1 MNKIFQLRNS
11 LIYIS
16 GFSFLL
22 TILVFSKWG
31 PKLTTDTFYY
41 FNLAKDVKNG
51 LFPVSSS
58 NSPGYPA
65 ILALVNSIF
74 SIGWEEASWWIS
86 ITIYLLALLLWY
98 YLILGFSENKITKL
112 KIIFYSIFISNLWWS
127 LKILLFAHAD
137 GVFYIF
143 CLSIVVCLLN
153 WGRNEKLS
161 TWIFLCLLASVSV
174 WIKYN
179 GMIFLPFLAVSPV
192 LFYGFNRKA
201 WIGMVPLAAIIP
213 SFFIFKSF
221 NGQVIRHLDSEHDI
235 PKISNEISWETFSTN
250 IEDTGKAIFDF
261 FFTTYLTSRF
271 PVWLTVL
278 FLIAVF
284 VLYLFL
290 LFKWFGKGKIELVLL
305 SFGIV
310 YIVGMGFIFQLTSHT
325 EMNSRTLFPIF
336 IFSVGFIALMVLN
349 INRMSSYGIGLLF
362 FLCLI
367 NFTRS
372 SHGLID
378 WYKRAPMD
386 SFVLINQFKTKASVV
401 KSQELV
407 DLLNIDHFKI
417 YTNQVRNL
425 SAAFDY
431 EMVRNFGMDY
441 EFQRGKI
448 RPVDSLLV
456 EEREREMFTN
466 LMNGDGIIVLF
477 DFKSPE
483 KISSFDSIQFH
494 HLRIE
499 DDLIIYKKN

>member
-1 MNKIFQLRNS
+1 MNKKIVIRILES
-11 LIYIS
+11 SSLLIYIS
-16 GFSFLL
+16 GFSL
-22 TILVFSKWG
+22 S
-31 PKLTTDTFYY
+31 TDTFYY
-41 FNLAKDVKNG
+41 FNLAKEVKNG

-74 SIGWEEASWWIS
+74 STGWEEASWWINITSYLFS
-86 ITIYLLALLLWY
+86 ILLWY
-98 YLILGFSENKITKL
+98 YLILGVSENKTGKL
-112 KIIFYSIFISNLWWS
+112 KILFYSIFISNLWWS

-143 CLSIVVCLLN
+143 CLSIVVCLVN

-179 GMIFLPFLAVSPV
+179 GLIFLPFLAVSPV

-201 WIGMVPLAAIIP
+201 WIGLLPVATVLP
-213 SFFIFKSF
+213 SFFIFKSL
-221 NGQVIRHLDSEHDI
+221 NGQVIRHLDSERDI
-235 PKISNEISWETFSTN
+235 SKISDEISWETFSAN

-261 FFTTYLTSRF
+261 IFTSYLTSRF
-271 PVWLTVL
+271 PVLLTVL

-284 VLYLFL
+284 TLYLFL
-290 LFKWFGKGKIELVLL
+290 LFKWFGKEKIELVLL

-310 YIVGMGFIFQLTSHT
+310 YIAGMGFIFQLTNHT

-336 IFSVGFIALMVLN
+336 IFTVAFIALMVLN
-349 INRMSSYGIGLLF
+349 NHKMSSHGIGLLI

-372 SHGLID
+372 THGLID

-386 SFVLINQFKTKASVV
+386 SFVLVNQFKTKASVV
-401 KSQELV
+401 KSKELV
-407 DLLNIDHFKI
+407 DLLHMDPSKI

-431 EMVRNFGMDY
+431 EMVRNFGMDF
-441 EFQRGKI
+441 EFQRGKV
-448 RPVDSLLV
+448 RPVDGSLV
-456 EEREREMFTN
+456 EQREREMFAN
-466 LMNGDGIIVLF
+466 LVNKEGIIVLF
-477 DFKSPE
+477 DFQSPE
-483 KISSFDSIQFH
+483 KISGYDSIQFH

-499 DDLIIYKKN
+499 DDLIIYKRN